1 MATTSE
7 VLGQAQQLA
16 MEARIRAGMMVSDY
30 RRNNIARLRRA
41 KTAAE
46 RCARLA
52 AELAATAFQAA
63 DLLDAELRATR
74 SQIQAEF
81 NADSQQ

>member
-7 VLGQAQQLA
+7 TLEKVQQLA

-30 RRNNIARLRRA
+30 RRSNIARLRRA
-41 KTAAE
+41 KVAAE

-52 AELAATAFQAA
+52 ADLASTAFQAA
-63 DLLDAELRATR
+63 DLLDTELQKAR
-74 SQIQAEF
+74 SRYEQ
-81 NADSQQ
+81 

>member
-7 VLGQAQQLA
+7 ILDQAQQLA
-16 MEARIRAGMMVSDY
+16 MEVRIRAGMMVSDY

-41 KTAAE
+41 KSAAE

-52 AELAATAFQAA
+52 ADLASTAFQAA
-63 DLLDAELRATR
+63 DLLDAELRKAR
-74 SQIQAEF
+74 NKDE
-81 NADSQQ
+81 

>member
-1 MATTSE
+1 
-7 VLGQAQQLA
+7 

-30 RRNNIARLRRA
+30 RRSNVARLRRA

-52 AELAATAFQAA
+52 ADLASTAFQAA
-63 DLLDAELRATR
+63 DLLDAELRAARNR
-74 SQIQAEF
+74 SE
-81 NADSQQ
+81 D

>member
-7 VLGQAQQLA
+7 VLAQAQQLA

-30 RRNNIARLRRA
+30 RRSNIARLRRA
-41 KTAAE
+41 KVAAE

-52 AELAATAFQAA
+52 ADLASTAFQAA
-63 DLLDAELRATR
+63 DLLDAELRKAR
-74 SQIQAEF
+74 
-81 NADSQQ
+81 NKDG

>member
-30 RRNNIARLRRA
+30 RRNNIARLQRA

-52 AELAATAFQAA
+52 AEQIG
-63 DLLDAELRATR
+63 RAHV
-74 SQIQAEF
+74 
-81 NADSQQ
+81 

>member
-7 VLGQAQQLA
+7 VLDQAQQLA

-30 RRNNIARLRRA
+30 RRSNVTRLRRA
-41 KTAAE
+41 KVAAE

-52 AELAATAFQAA
+52 ADLAATAFQAA
-63 DLLDAELRATR
+63 DLLDAELRAARNRT
-74 SQIQAEF
+74 
-81 NADSQQ
+81 DD

>member
-7 VLGQAQQLA
+7 ILEKAQQLA

-30 RRNNIARLRRA
+30 RRSNTARLRRA
-41 KTAAE
+41 KVAAE

-52 AELAATAFQAA
+52 ADLAATAFEAV
-63 DLLDAELRATR
+63 DLLDAELRKAR
-74 SQIQAEF
+74 NNCEE
-81 NADSQQ
+81 

>member
-7 VLGQAQQLA
+7 TLEKAQQLA

-30 RRNNIARLRRA
+30 RRSNIARLRRA
-41 KTAAE
+41 KVAAG

-52 AELAATAFQAA
+52 ADLASTAFQAV
-63 DLLDAELRATR
+63 DLLDAELRKAR
-74 SQIQAEF
+74 NRYEE
-81 NADSQQ
+81 

>member
-7 VLGQAQQLA
+7 TLEKAQQLA
-16 MEARIRAGMMVSDY
+16 MEARIRAGMIVSDY

-41 KTAAE
+41 KVAAE

-52 AELAATAFQAA
+52 ADLASTAFQAA
-63 DLLDAELRATR
+63 DLLAAELRAAR
-74 SQIQAEF
+74 NGLE
-81 NADSQQ
+81 D

>member
-7 VLGQAQQLA
+7 TLEKAQELA

-30 RRNNIARLRRA
+30 RRSNIARLRRA
-41 KTAAE
+41 KGAAE

-52 AELAATAFQAA
+52 AELASTAFQAV
-63 DLLDAELRATR
+63 DLLDTELRKAR
-74 SQIQAEF
+74 SRYEE
-81 NADSQQ
+81 

>member
-7 VLGQAQQLA
+7 ILDQAQQLA
-16 MEARIRAGMMVSDY
+16 MEVRIRAGMMVSDY

-41 KTAAE
+41 KIAAE

-52 AELAATAFQAA
+52 ADLASTAFQAA
-63 DLLDAELRATR
+63 DLLDAELRKAR
-74 SQIQAEF
+74 NKDE
-81 NADSQQ
+81 